1 LVLFPGEISNK
12 FSEKV
17 KTVIKKKSLL
27 IMIRFSYQYSDIVEA
42 QNFIDESSTVLNLSM
57 ILIVIIVLH
66 SLHDLKKI
74 LPSFGVLF
82 DTINQA
88 KYDLFIFFQVS
99 KLIFL

>member
-1 LVLFPGEISNK
+1 
-12 FSEKV
+12 
-17 KTVIKKKSLL
+17 
-27 IMIRFSYQYSDIVEA
+27 MIRFSYQYSDIVEA